1 MTRLSPWCA
10 PCVGS
15 APRVPTVEIA
25 VGGDRGA
32 LPPAIPRGEIR
43 VRKKPQAVQVGLEP
57 CAGRRETNGQAH
69 ARKRSKYSSILR
81 TDEKERLDGVEF
93 TPSISVVVSRRRG
106 QKERDDGRACPD
118 DGTREAG
125 VLLPREH
132 LLQQDEHAAKHV
144 SRDAAVGREMA
155 GDRGSS
161 GGGAPGVGEEQ
172 RSRSIIASHKVAT
185 GPDVCVSVCACVYVR
200 VPVWERMVPQ
210 SLCGM
215 HLLSQRQ

>member
-1 MTRLSPWCA
+1 M
-10 PCVGS
+10 
-15 APRVPTVEIA
+15 
-25 VGGDRGA
+25 
-32 LPPAIPRGEIR
+32 
-43 VRKKPQAVQVGLEP
+43 
-57 CAGRRETNGQAH
+57 
-69 ARKRSKYSSILR
+69 
-81 TDEKERLDGVEF
+81 
-93 TPSISVVVSRRRG
+93 
-106 QKERDDGRACPD
+106 
-118 DGTREAG
+118 
-125 VLLPREH
+125 LLPREH

-215 HLLSQRQ
+215 HLLS